1 MIYMENKNAMSEMIN
16 QTKRIE
22 ENNINNMEYVT
33 SISML
38 INSNDLARPKDRELA
53 DKINNLNRQIEDI
66 NKTTDEL
73 LNDLISKHN

>member
-1 MIYMENKNAMSEMIN
+1 MENKNAMSEMIN

>member
-1 MIYMENKNAMSEMIN
+1 MENKNTMSEIIN

-38 INSNDLARPKDRELA
+38 VNSNDLARPKDRELA

-66 NKTTDEL
+66 NRSTDEL
-73 LNDLISKHN
+73 LKDLISKHN